1 MTSPRPSATPDE
13 PTGPAEPEQPGR
25 PVPPAASL
33 RPPALVVSD
42 HLESR
47 IRKPVDLLRCI
58 VCCVEIVLLAAAG
71 VLAAATAAGVET
83 DIVGAS
89 RRLPYTAFT
98 TARSLTLFALLIL
111 PVALAIQELVKR
123 QGRRLWEAT
132 GTGLLAAA
140 AVGVANAVLRGPGSE
155 QLYHAITM
163 THATASRHPPPL
175 DGYLAGLI
183 AYATMI
189 GFTRRSRW
197 RTAIWL
203 IIVAYVLVNLAA
215 LQTTVLSLLITL
227 LAGRAIGLAVRYVA
241 GALALRPGA
250 EQIAAALGTVG
261 CRLAEM
267 RRGTPAGAESR
278 YYAATVRGGGRLDIC
293 VYDHDQQAAGAI
305 YRLYRLARLQV
316 QVAHRAPLS
325 VDRLVE
331 RRALLSYA
339 AQNIGA
345 LTPRLCALVRAGP
358 EAIALAHEHHDGV
371 TLAGLGREP
380 ADAELRRIWDAVQEL
395 HSGRVTHG
403 ALTAD
408 RILLTSDGGVM
419 LLDMSGG
426 EVAATDL
433 EIQLD
438 LVQFVTEL
446 AVCAGPDRAAEL
458 VVGQLGSREVAA
470 LVPLLQ
476 TVVLAPSTKAA
487 LSHSKEILP
496 TLRRELLASVPGG
509 EVVPVRLERIRL
521 RTLVTLVATVVA
533 AYLLAG
539 ELARASLASALR
551 SANWWW
557 VLAGIALSG
566 LTYVGATLS
575 LKGFVTGR
583 LGFVRTLLAQLA
595 SSFVTLVTPAAVGGA
610 ALNIRYLQR
619 RKVPAA
625 VAAASVGVA
634 QVAAFIIHIL
644 LLVVFV
650 AVTGA
655 SRTRAFTPP
664 SWVYFLLAGL
674 AVLALVV
681 LAFPAGRRL
690 VRARVA
696 PTLGEVVPH
705 LLQLAQ
711 QPRKL
716 AQGIGGALLLSAAYI
731 LCLDVCVRA
740 LGGSRPIAS
749 VAVVYLT
756 GSALGSIVPT
766 PGGLGA
772 VETVLSAGLVAT
784 GLPYAVA
791 VSSVLLFRLLTFW
804 LPVPVGWAALRYL
817 EREDA
822 L

>member
-1 MTSPRPSATPDE
+1 MVTSPEPSAAPDE
-13 PTGPAEPEQPGR
+13 PAGPDEPAR
-25 PVPPAASL
+25 PEPVAPAASL
-33 RPPALVVSD
+33 RPQPLAVSD
-42 HLESR
+42 HLETR
-47 IRKPVDLLRCI
+47 IRKPVDLLRCL
-58 VCCVEIVLLAAAG
+58 VCCIEIVLLAAAG

-98 TARSLTLFALLIL
+98 AARSLTLFALLIL

-140 AVGVANAVLRGPGSE
+140 AVGVVNAVLRGLGSE

-163 THATASRHPPPL
+163 THAAASRHTSPL

-189 GFTRRSRW
+189 GFTGRPRW
-197 RTAIWL
+197 RTTIWV
-203 IIVAYVLVNLAA
+203 IVVAYTLVNLAA

-241 GALALRPGA
+241 GSLSLRPSA
-250 EQIAAALGTVG
+250 EQIAAALSTVG

-267 RRGTPAGAESR
+267 RRGVPAGAESR
-278 YYAATVRGGGRLDIC
+278 YYAATTRDGARLDIY
-293 VYDHDQQAAGAI
+293 VYDQDQQAAGAI
-305 YRLYRLARLQV
+305 YRLYRTIRLQV

-339 AQNIGA
+339 AENIDA
-345 LTPRLCALVRAGP
+345 PTPRLSALVRAGP
-358 EAIALAHEHHDGV
+358 EAVALAHEHHDGI
-371 TLAGLGREP
+371 TLAELGRDP
-380 ADAELRRIWDAVQEL
+380 ADAELRSIWDAVREL

-408 RILLTSDGGVM
+408 RILLTTDGGVM

-433 EIQLD
+433 EVQLD
-438 LVQFVTEL
+438 LVQFITEL
-446 AVCAGPDRAAEL
+446 AVYAGPGRTAEL

-487 LSHSKEILP
+487 LSRSKEILP

-509 EVVPVRLERIRL
+509 EVAAVRLERIRL

-539 ELARASLASALR
+539 ELGRSSLASALR

-557 VLAGIALSG
+557 GLAGIALSG
-566 LTYVGATLS
+566 LTYAGAALS
-575 LKGFVTGR
+575 LMGFVTER
-583 LGFVRTLLAQLA
+583 LGFLRTLLAQVA

-610 ALNIRYLQR
+610 ALNVRYLQR

-634 QVAAFIIHIL
+634 QVAAFIVHIL

-655 SRTRAFTPP
+655 SRSRAFKPP
-664 SWVYFLLAGL
+664 TWAYFLLAGI
-674 AVLALVV
+674 AALALVV

-690 VRARVA
+690 LRARVA
-696 PTLGEVVPH
+696 PALGEVVPH

-731 LCLDVCVRA
+731 LCLYVCVRA
-740 LGGSRPIAS
+740 LGGVRPVPS

-784 GLPYAVA
+784 GLPAAVA

-804 LPVPVGWAALRYL
+804 LPVPVGWVALRYL

>member
-1 MTSPRPSATPDE
+1 M
-13 PTGPAEPEQPGR
+13 
-25 PVPPAASL
+25 
-33 RPPALVVSD
+33 VSD
-42 HLESR
+42 HLETR
-47 IRKPVDLLRCI
+47 IRKPADLLRCLA
-58 VCCVEIVLLAAAG
+58 CCIEIVLLAAIG

-83 DIVGAS
+83 NIVGAS

-111 PVALAIQELVKR
+111 PVALAVQELVKR

-155 QLYHAITM
+155 HLYHAITM
-163 THATASRHPPPL
+163 THATASRHASPL

-189 GFTRRSRW
+189 GFTGRPRW

-203 IIVAYVLVNLAA
+203 IIVAYALVNLAA

-241 GALALRPGA
+241 GALSLRPSA
-250 EQIAAALGTVG
+250 EQIAAALSTVG

-278 YYAATVRGGGRLDIC
+278 YYAATARGGGRLGIY
-293 VYDHDQQAAGAI
+293 VYDQDQQAAGAI
-305 YRLYRLARLQV
+305 YRLYRTLRLQV
-316 QVAHRAPLS
+316 QVPHRAPLS

-339 AQNIGA
+339 AENIGGP
-345 LTPRLCALVRAGP
+345 TPRLCALVRAGS
-358 EAIALAHEHHDGV
+358 EAVALVHEHHDGV
-371 TLAGLGREP
+371 TLAELGREL
-380 ADAELRRIWDAVQEL
+380 ADAELRAIWDAVREL

-419 LLDMSGG
+419 LLDMSSG

-446 AVCAGPDRAAEL
+446 AVCAGPGRTAEL

-476 TVVLAPSTKAA
+476 TVVLAPATKTA
-487 LSHSKEILP
+487 LSRSKEILP

-539 ELARASLASALR
+539 ELGRSSLASTLH

-557 VLAGIALSG
+557 GLAGIALSG

-575 LKGFVTGR
+575 LKGFVTER
-583 LGFVRTLLAQLA
+583 LSFMRTLLAQVA

-634 QVAAFIIHIL
+634 QVAAFIVHIL

-655 SRTRAFTPP
+655 SRSRAFTPP
-664 SWVYFLLAGL
+664 SWVYFLLAGI
-674 AVLALVV
+674 AALALVV

-690 VRARVA
+690 LRARVA
-696 PTLGEVVPH
+696 PALGEIVPH

-731 LCLDVCVRA
+731 LCLYVCVRA
-740 LGGSRPIAS
+740 LGGVKPVAS

-804 LPVPVGWAALRYL
+804 LPVPAGWVALRYL